1 MRAALALVAIV
12 ASTGSLPK
20 AGMLVPGQSLGGV
33 RLGETAAQTRAA
45 LGGFYGRCHGCDGT
59 TWYFTYGK
67 WTRTGL
73 AVELHNGRV
82 AALFTLWKPP
92 GWHTAGGLRLGAVEA
107 QVTSLAGPV
116 VPVACAGYTVLVRD
130 AHGTRTAYYV
140 VNGELWGFGLMRAR
154 ANPCRT

>member
-73 AVELHNGRV
+73 AVELQNGRV

-140 VNGELWGFGLMRAR
+140 VDGELWGFGLMRAR

>member
-73 AVELHNGRV
+73 AVELQNGRV

-92 GWHTAGGLRLGAVEA
+92 GWHTVGGLRLGAVEA

-140 VNGELWGFGLMRAR
+140 VDGELWGFGLMRAR

>member
-73 AVELHNGRV
+73 AVELQNGRV